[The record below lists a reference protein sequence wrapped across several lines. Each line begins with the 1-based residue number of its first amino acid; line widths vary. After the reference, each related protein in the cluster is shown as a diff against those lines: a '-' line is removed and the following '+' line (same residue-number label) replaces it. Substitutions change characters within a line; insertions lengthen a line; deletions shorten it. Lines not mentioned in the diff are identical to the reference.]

1 MKNLY
6 IEELNKNNI
15 LSSYNFARNC
25 EIVYAENISTDE
37 YKDIQNSKH
46 RIYFNSP
53 SMTTYKQTDFTLNEN
68 DIIFCNTDFLPNL
81 FSDLRKIS
89 KLKNLILLTNQT
101 DEMITKRI
109 YNKKPSCISKWYSI
123 NVEYDVESL
132 VPIPYGLSN
141 EYSPKNLK
149 YSDFRNIYK
158 DINDET
164 ISMYINFR
172 ITNYKERELLYKEFA
187 KYNWVQID
195 SPNIAINEYVNNLSL
210 HNFVLSPW
218 GNGVDTHRIWETL
231 YSGSIP
237 ITKYHQ
243 TFSNLQGL
251 PILFV
256 DDYKDITYE
265 LLNDFITTLD
275 QDAFKNKKLDVF
287 YWIDKIKKNKNE
299 IIMSEEVKEEY
310 IRGLFHDTYRK
321 VNMKYRSILKK
332 VIFHLRKIKKIKTYF
347 LKN

>member
-1 MKNLY
+1 
-6 IEELNKNNI
+6 
-15 LSSYNFARNC
+15 
-25 EIVYAENISTDE
+25 
-37 YKDIQNSKH
+37 
-46 RIYFNSP
+46 
-53 SMTTYKQTDFTLNEN
+53 
-68 DIIFCNTDFLPNL
+68 
-81 FSDLRKIS
+81 
-89 KLKNLILLTNQT
+89 
-101 DEMITKRI
+101 MITKRI

-218 GNGVDTHRIWETL
+218 GMVWIHIEFGKHIFRFYTYNK
-231 YSGSIP
+231 IP
-237 ITKYHQ
+237 
-243 TFSNLQGL
+243 SNIFKPTRL
-251 PILFV
+251 
-256 DDYKDITYE
+256 TY
-265 LLNDFITTLD
+265 
-275 QDAFKNKKLDVF
+275 
-287 YWIDKIKKNKNE
+287 
-299 IIMSEEVKEEY
+299 IIC
-310 IRGLFHDTYRK
+310 
-321 VNMKYRSILKK
+321 
-332 VIFHLRKIKKIKTYF
+332 
-347 LKN
+347 